1 MVHQAV
7 HQEWSWG
14 RLGGTVLSVSEQE
27 LLGALRRGDER
38 AFTTLVDRHGASMLR
53 LARVYVRDRAVAE
66 EVVQEAW
73 LGVLRGVE
81 RFEGRSSLRTW
92 LHHIV
97 ANLAKTRAVREAR
110 SVPFSALAGRE
121 VDEEGPSV
129 PPERFRGPDDRWAG
143 HWARPPEPW
152 GRPEH
157 ELLSAETRARMMAA
171 IDALPAMQR
180 RVITLRDVEGWSAV
194 EVCNVLELSET
205 HQRVL
210 LHRARTRVRRALDD
224 YLTER

>member
-1 MVHQAV
+1 M
-7 HQEWSWG
+7 
-14 RLGGTVLSVSEQE
+14 SELE
-27 LLGALRRGDER
+27 LLVALRRGDEQ
-38 AFTTLVDRHGASMLR
+38 AFTALVDRHGASMLR

-73 LGVLRGVE
+73 LGVLRGME

-92 LHHIV
+92 LHRIV

-110 SVPFSALAGRE
+110 SVPFSALAGADAE
-121 VDEEGPSV
+121 EEGPSV

-143 HWARPPEPW
+143 HWATPPEQW

-157 ELLSAETRARMMAA
+157 ELLSAETRARIMAA

-210 LHRARTRVRRALDD
+210 LHRARTKVRQALDD
-224 YLTER
+224 YLTRS

>member
-1 MVHQAV
+1 
-7 HQEWSWG
+7 
-14 RLGGTVLSVSEQE
+14 
-27 LLGALRRGDER
+27 
-38 AFTTLVDRHGASMLR
+38 MLR

-73 LGVLRGVE
+73 LVVLRGIE

-92 LHHIV
+92 LHRIV

-110 SVPFSALAGRE
+110 SVPFSALASGE

-129 PPERFRGPDDRWAG
+129 PPERFRGPEDRWAQ

-152 GRPEH
+152 GRPDQQ
-157 ELLSAETRARMMAA
+157 LLSAETRVQVVAA
-171 IDALPAMQR
+171 IDGLPLMQR
-180 RVITLRDVEGWSAV
+180 RVITLRDVEGWSAQ

-205 HQRVL
+205 NQRVL
-210 LHRARTRVRRALDD
+210 LHRARTRVRQALDD
-224 YLTER
+224 YLTGDERENPP

>member
-1 MVHQAV
+1 
-7 HQEWSWG
+7 
-14 RLGGTVLSVSEQE
+14 VSELE
-27 LLGALRRGDER
+27 LLVALRRGDEQ
-38 AFTTLVDRHGASMLR
+38 AFTALVDRHGASMLR

-92 LHHIV
+92 LHRIV

-110 SVPFSALAGRE
+110 SVPFSALARADAE
-121 VDEEGPSV
+121 EEGPSV

-143 HWARPPEPW
+143 HWATPPEPW
-152 GRPEH
+152 GQPEH
-157 ELLSAETRARMMAA
+157 ELLSAETRALIVAA

-180 RVITLRDVEGWSAV
+180 RVITLRDMEGWSAV

-210 LHRARTRVRRALDD
+210 LHRARTKVRQALDD
-224 YLTER
+224 YLTRS

>member
-1 MVHQAV
+1 M
-7 HQEWSWG
+7 
-14 RLGGTVLSVSEQE
+14 SELE

-38 AFTTLVDRHGASMLR
+38 AFTTLVERHGASMLR

-92 LHHIV
+92 LHRIV

-110 SVPFSALAGRE
+110 SVPFSALAGE
-121 VDEEGPSV
+121 DVEEEGPSV
-129 PPERFRGPDDRWAG
+129 PAERFRGPDDRWAG
-143 HWARPPEPW
+143 HWATPPEQW

-157 ELLSAETRARMMAA
+157 VLLSAETRARIVAA
-171 IDALPAMQR
+171 IDALPETQR
-180 RVITLRDVEGWSAV
+180 RVIRLRDVEGWSAA

-210 LHRARTRVRRALDD
+210 LHRARTKVRQALDD
-224 YLTER
+224 YLTGS